1 MLIDTHIWIWWMNDS
16 ADLPREARDFL
27 DQLDAPPFV
36 ADISLWEVG
45 MLVSKQR
52 ITLKVPLLDWLSA
65 AVQAVTVIPISPSI
79 ASRVS
84 NMPESFHGD
93 PADRLIVATALEMD
107 VPLVTRD
114 KKIRDSGLVKIMD
127 LRS

>member
-16 ADLPREARDFL
+16 ADLPREAREFL
-27 DQLDAPPFV
+27 DRLDAKPFV

-52 ITLKVPLLDWLSA
+52 ITLKVPLLEWLDA
-65 AVQAVTVIPISPSI
+65 AVQAVTVLPIS
-79 ASRVS
+79 ASTAARVAL
-84 NMPESFHGD
+84 MPESFHGD
-93 PADRLIVATALEMD
+93 PADRLIVATALEMG

-114 KKIRDSGLVKIMD
+114 KKIRDSGLVQIMD
-127 LRS
+127 LPG